1 MQSLGFNK
9 KGASNIWAVLSV
21 LVSCLAGVSGG
32 INCRRRTRKSA
43 EPILNYPLPEV
54 KVELDYMYLTLQGQR
69 ILPLLRAYRRQTRI
83 SPAVEYGENPESA
96 RLISRWRV
104 PRMFVI
110 IQ

>member
-1 MQSLGFNK
+1 M
-9 KGASNIWAVLSV
+9 
-21 LVSCLAGVSGG
+21 
-32 INCRRRTRKSA
+32 TESA
-43 EPILNYPLPEV
+43 EPILDYPLPEV
-54 KVELDYMYLTLQGQR
+54 KVELDYLTLQGQR